1 MQKDSAGEERNPA
14 VPRVYKHGYK
24 NVSVWRLKQSDF
36 NAEIQKDNKK
46 RPRVSSQHVLYPT
59 LSVNYTYLPGMSFV
73 CAPNIDTQNSNPA
86 SISFINI
93 EQNSSG
99 PLSCSLCA
107 KRQTHD
113 GNECLCI
120 ASHVPSF
127 QPMQLS
133 ITY

>member
-59 LSVNYTYLPGMSFV
+59 LSVNYLLYLECHSCVLLILIHRTPTLHPS
-73 CAPNIDTQNSNPA
+73 A
-86 SISFINI
+86 SSILN
-93 EQNSSG
+93 
-99 PLSCSLCA
+99 
-107 KRQTHD
+107 KTHLD
-113 GNECLCI
+113 LY
-120 ASHVPSF
+120 HVPCV
-127 QPMQLS
+127 PRDKHM
-133 ITY
+133 IAMNACV